1 MAEIE
6 HAGKFVQFIPFPA
19 KMARDGTLTPEA
31 KAVAL
36 LLCELDFL
44 CPLDS
49 DEKPNTEDIA
59 QHLTMPH
66 DAVLDC
72 IDELNE
78 RGYMSISVRGEGG

>member
-6 HAGKFVQFIPFPA
+6 HAGGFVQFVPFPV

-36 LLCELDFL
+36 LLCS
-44 CPLDS
+44 LDS

-66 DAVLDC
+66 DDVLDC
-72 IDELNE
+72 IYELNE
-78 RGYMSISVRGEGG
+78 RGYMSLSVKDGEN

>member
-6 HAGKFVQFIPFPA
+6 HAGEFVQFVPFPV

-36 LLCELDFL
+36 FL
-44 CPLDS
+44 CALDPG
-49 DEKPNTEDIA
+49 EKPNTEDIA
-59 QHLTMPH
+59 QQLTMPH
-66 DAVLDC
+66 DDVMDC

-78 RGYMSISVRGEGG
+78 RRYMSLSVKDDEN

>member
-19 KMARDGTLTPEA
+19 KMARDGTLTPKA

-44 CPLDS
+44 CALDS

-66 DAVLDC
+66 DDVLDC

-78 RGYMSISVRGEGG
+78 RGYMNLIVGGDGN

>member
-6 HAGKFVQFIPFPA
+6 HDGEFVQFVPFPV

-31 KAVAL
+31 KAAAL
-36 LLCELDFL
+36 FL
-44 CPLDS
+44 CALDTS
-49 DEKPNTEDIA
+49 EKPNTEDIA

-66 DAVLDC
+66 DDVLDC

-78 RGYMSISVRGEGG
+78 RGYMSISVKDEGD

>member
-6 HAGKFVQFIPFPA
+6 HVGKFVQFVPFPA
-19 KMARDGTLTPEA
+19 KMARDGTLTPES

-36 LLCELDFL
+36 LLCALDFL

-49 DEKPNTEDIA
+49 DKKPTTEDIA
-59 QHLTMPH
+59 QHLEMPH
-66 DAVLDC
+66 DDVLDC

-78 RGYMSISVRGEGG
+78 RGYMSLAVKDGGD

>member
-6 HAGKFVQFIPFPA
+6 HDGEFVQFVPFPV

-36 LLCELDFL
+36 FL
-44 CPLDS
+44 CALDTS
-49 DEKPNTEDIA
+49 EKPNTEDIA

-66 DAVLDC
+66 DDVLDY

-78 RGYMSISVRGEGG
+78 RGYMNLIVGGDGN

>member
-6 HAGKFVQFIPFPA
+6 HDGEFVQFVPFPV

-36 LLCELDFL
+36 FL
-44 CPLDS
+44 CALDS
-49 DEKPNTEDIA
+49 GKRPNTEDIA
-59 QHLTMPH
+59 QQLEMPH
-66 DAVLDC
+66 DDVLDC

-78 RGYMSISVRGEGG
+78 RGYMSISVKVEGN